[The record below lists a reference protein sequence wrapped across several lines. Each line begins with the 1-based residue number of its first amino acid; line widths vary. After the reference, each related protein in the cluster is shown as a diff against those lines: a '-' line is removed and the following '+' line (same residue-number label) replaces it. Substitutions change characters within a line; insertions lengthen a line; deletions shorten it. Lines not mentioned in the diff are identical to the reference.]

1 MEPSRPK
8 GGIDRRVVVVLSSA
22 LGIAL
27 LTIAFLVG
35 RIAAHPQAVVQDA
48 SAPAS
53 TSSSTTA
60 VAQPIDRGE
69 APAPAASR
77 PPEAP
82 PQIAIP
88 SGATETPRTLSPAV
102 TAPSNDRGAIAA
114 YFASVERFDDAGIGD
129 PNDFAK
135 SLVDGATSGDYSGF
149 DSLLAKA
156 RRQRDVLR
164 GLQAPP
170 ACASHHR
177 LALSLSE
184 SSVAMLEKLR
194 KALAGGDPTA
204 LMSMMGEARDLESQ
218 AAQLKTMTEAIKRGA
233 GLQ

>member
-1 MEPSRPK
+1 MAPSKPTS
-8 GGIDRRVVVVLSSA
+8 GIDRRVVVVLSSA
-22 LGIAL
+22 LGVAL
-27 LTIAFLVG
+27 LAIAFLVG
-35 RIAAHPQAVVQDA
+35 RLTAPPHAVVRDA
-48 SAPAS
+48 SAPTSPALSPTAAIAQS
-53 TSSSTTA
+53 TEPGDPLAPAISR
-60 VAQPIDRGE
+60 PIDAQ
-69 APAPAASR
+69 APVTRPHGTGDDAGSAPMRS
-77 PPEAP
+77 
-82 PQIAIP
+82 
-88 SGATETPRTLSPAV
+88 
-102 TAPSNDRGAIAA
+102 PSNDAAAIAA

-149 DSLLAKA
+149 DSLLTKA

-170 ACASHHR
+170 VCVPHHR

-194 KALAGGDPTA
+194 KTLAGGDPTA

-218 AAQLKTMTEAIKRGA
+218 AAQLKTMTEAIKRSA

>member
-1 MEPSRPK
+1 MTPPEPK

-35 RIAAHPQAVVQDA
+35 RLTAPPAAAA
-48 SAPAS
+48 GESSAPS
-53 TSSSTTA
+53 QTQTPT
-60 VAQPIDRGE
+60 VPAQPIDRVE
-69 APAPAASR
+69 AAAPPVSRPIDVPAPTTL
-77 PPEAP
+77 
-82 PQIAIP
+82 P
-88 SGATETPRTLSPAV
+88 SVATETPRAASPIV
-102 TAPSNDRGAIAA
+102 TSPSNDRNAIAA

-164 GLQAPP
+164 GMQVPP
-170 ACASHHR
+170 ACAPHHR

-184 SSVAMLEKLR
+184 SSVGMLEKLR
-194 KALAGGDPTA
+194 KTLAGGDPTA
-204 LMSMMGEARDLESQ
+204 LMSMMGEARELESQ
-218 AAQLKTMTEAIKRGA
+218 AAQLKTMTETIKRGA